1 MPKTSQT
8 LEYNKKTG
16 QITSCE
22 YDEGFLVSSNDI
34 TTAVMT
40 LALEKLYDD
49 YGLDIGDEVVIT
61 NDIKLKYIGE
71 YSHTVRRGTQILMN
85 SGGFLSEDK
94 YEKVCEIISNVRSYI
109 ENLKEEAPKLEDLK
123 DALDFKKIYN

>member
-1 MPKTSQT
+1 MPKITQT
-8 LEYNKKTG
+8 LEYNKGTS

-22 YDEGFLVSSNDI
+22 YDDGFLVSSNDI

-61 NDIKLKYIGE
+61 KKKSL
-71 YSHTVRRGTQILMN
+71 
-85 SGGFLSEDK
+85 
-94 YEKVCEIISNVRSYI
+94 EKITKFQV
-109 ENLKEEAPKLEDLK
+109 
-123 DALDFKKIYN
+123 KK